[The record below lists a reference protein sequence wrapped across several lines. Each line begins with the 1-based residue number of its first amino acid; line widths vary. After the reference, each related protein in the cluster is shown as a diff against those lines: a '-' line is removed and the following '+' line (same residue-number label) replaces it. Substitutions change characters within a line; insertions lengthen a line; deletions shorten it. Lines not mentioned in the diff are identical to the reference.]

1 MTRHPERSAA
11 KSTDPAELALGFAP
25 GLKAWPRGLRPLRYS
40 LDFARNDWKLRCGEQ
55 TPAHSD
61 LHVPITV

>member
-1 MTRHPERSAA
+1 MTRHPDRSAA
-11 KSTDPAELALGFAP
+11 KSRDSAELALGFAP
-25 GLKAWPRGLRPLRYS
+25 GF

-55 TPAHSD
+55 APAHSD

>member
-1 MTRHPERSAA
+1 MTRHP
-11 KSTDPAELALGFAP
+11 AELPLGIAP
-25 GLKAWPRGLRPLRYS
+25 GF
-40 LDFARNDWKLRCGEQ
+40 LDFARNDRKLLCGEQ

>member
-11 KSTDPAELALGFAP
+11 KSRDPAELPLGFAP
-25 GLKAWPRGLRPLRYS
+25 GF
-40 LDFARNDWKLRCGEQ
+40 LDFARNDRKLLCGEQ